1 MGGEWE
7 VVISRGAR
15 RVAHI
20 VASVTN
26 NKRQTTKLY
35 LDSDFTYT
43 VMSVSI
49 VSLEE
54 FHEE

>member
-1 MGGEWE
+1 M
-7 VVISRGAR
+7 VISRGAR